1 MIRRVS
7 LFWRVIAINGAVLV
21 AAALVLAL
29 SPITVSDRVIVA
41 EAVLL
46 TVGAMIAL
54 VVNLALLRRVFE
66 PLERLTGLIRRVD
79 PLLPGQ
85 RLELERSVGEVGEL
99 SSAFNDMLDRLERER
114 RDSARRALTAQ
125 EHERRRIAH
134 ELHDEI
140 GQTLTGVAL
149 QLDVLADLVG
159 PDLRPRVTAL
169 QESARTGVEEVRD
182 IARGL
187 RPEALDEFGLRS
199 ALVSLSTMVADRSG
213 VRIEPRLARDL
224 PELDKD
230 DELVIYRIA
239 QESLTNVARHAH
251 ATRADVILEREN
263 AAVVLRVRDDG
274 RGMGGRTEASGTGM
288 RGMRERALLVGARL
302 EIGPVA
308 PHGTEV
314 RLVVPT
320 PADR

>member
-1 MIRRVS
+1 
-7 LFWRVIAINGAVLV
+7 
-21 AAALVLAL
+21 
-29 SPITVSDRVIVA
+29 
-41 EAVLL
+41 
-46 TVGAMIAL
+46 
-54 VVNLALLRRVFE
+54 
-66 PLERLTGLIRRVD
+66 
-79 PLLPGQ
+79 
-85 RLELERSVGEVGEL
+85 
-99 SSAFNDMLDRLERER
+99 
-114 RDSARRALTAQ
+114 
-125 EHERRRIAH
+125 
-134 ELHDEI
+134 
-140 GQTLTGVAL
+140 LTGVAL

-199 ALVSLSTMVADRSG
+199 ALLTLSTEVADRSG

-224 PELDKD
+224 PELGKD

-263 AAVVLRVRDDG
+263 AEVVLRVRDDG